1 MIEKDQKK
9 NNLASIISYALF
21 DAGNSAIGAIHA
33 TFIFAIYFVSVISPE
48 NGSAYW
54 GFMTAAAAI
63 SVAIL
68 GPILGGFADS
78 NSKRKLFLLFV
89 TLLVIVSTFLLWNVK
104 PDKSFLWFA
113 IIFSFLSILG
123 NELMFVFYNALLP
136 SVASKENIG
145 KVSGWSWGVG
155 YFGAIIALV
164 LCLAIFILPEEAPF
178 GLSKDKSEDVR
189 ATMILASIWMLILSI
204 PLFIFVKEEKKSSN
218 LSKPT
223 EILKRGWKEIKKI
236 PRFRRFLLA
245 RLFFADGLSVVFAFA
260 GIFAAKVFGFT
271 TEMVIIFAIAVN
283 FTCGLGA
290 LIGGWFDDKLGS
302 FITIRVSLILL
313 TIFGLGVLFSPN
325 ATIFWILGLTTG
337 LFIGPVQSASRSLV
351 TRISPAE
358 HSAQIFGF
366 YMLVG
371 KITSFIGPLIY
382 AILITW
388 TGNERAGMVTAVVFF
403 ILGFFILG
411 KKAPGNL
418 KN

>member
-1 MIEKDQKK
+1 
-9 NNLASIISYALF
+9 
-21 DAGNSAIGAIHA
+21 
-33 TFIFAIYFVSVISPE
+33 
-48 NGSAYW
+48 
-54 GFMTAAAAI
+54 
-63 SVAIL
+63 
-68 GPILGGFADS
+68 
-78 NSKRKLFLLFV
+78 
-89 TLLVIVSTFLLWNVK
+89 
-104 PDKSFLWFA
+104 
-113 IIFSFLSILG
+113 
-123 NELMFVFYNALLP
+123 
-136 SVASKENIG
+136 
-145 KVSGWSWGVG
+145 
-155 YFGAIIALV
+155 
-164 LCLAIFILPEEAPF
+164 
-178 GLSKDKSEDVR
+178 
-189 ATMILASIWMLILSI
+189 
-204 PLFIFVKEEKKSSN
+204 
-218 LSKPT
+218 
-223 EILKRGWKEIKKI
+223 
-236 PRFRRFLLA
+236 
-245 RLFFADGLSVVFAFA
+245 
-260 GIFAAKVFGFT
+260 
-271 TEMVIIFAIAVN
+271 MVIIFAIAVN